1 MRVVDLRSDTLTRP
15 TPAMSRAMAEAE
27 VGDDVF
33 GEDPTVNKLEAMA
46 AERLG
51 KEAAL
56 FVASGTMGNLVSLLA
71 HCGRG
76 EEIILGS
83 LSHTFFFE
91 QGGSAA
97 VGGIHPRTVA
107 NQPDGTL
114 PPAEIEAAIRADN
127 VHFPITRL
135 IVLENT
141 HNLCSGYPLGIDYM
155 QAVGDIAR
163 RHDLKIH
170 VDGARFFNAAVALDV
185 PPDQLAAE
193 ADSVSFCLSKGLAA
207 PVGSVVCGDR
217 DFIVRARRARKVVGG
232 GMRQAGVLA
241 AAGIVALTEM
251 VDRLADD
258 HANARKLAEGLAE
271 MPGVSIDLSQINSNI
286 VFFGLTRNDLS
297 AEQLVKKLDDEGAR
311 MLPVGVGRIRAVTH
325 YHITAEDI
333 DFTLG
338 VVSKVLKS

>member
-1 MRVVDLRSDTLTRP
+1 MKVVDLRSDTMTRP
-15 TPAMSRAMAEAE
+15 TPAMSKAMAEAD

-33 GEDPTVNKLEAMA
+33 GEDPTINKLEAMA

-56 FVASGTMGNLVSLLA
+56 YVVSGTMGNLVSLLA

-97 VGGIHPRTVA
+97 VGGIHPRTIP

-114 PPAEIEAAIRADN
+114 PLPEIEAAIRADN
-127 VHFPITRL
+127 VHFPRTRL

-141 HNLCSGYPLGIDYM
+141 HNLCSGYPLDIDYM

-163 RHDLKIH
+163 RNDLKIH
-170 VDGARFFNAAVALDV
+170 VDGARFFNAAVALGV
-185 PPDQLAAE
+185 APDKLAAE
-193 ADSVSFCLSKGLAA
+193 ADSVTFCLSKGLAA
-207 PVGSVVCGDR
+207 PVGSVVCGSR
-217 DFIVRARRARKVVGG
+217 DFIAEARRARKIIGG

-271 MPGVSIDLSQINSNI
+271 LPGLSIDLSTIKTNI
-286 VFFGLTRNDLS
+286 VFFGLTRDDMPV
-297 AEQLVKKLDDEGAR
+297 EQLIKMLDDAGVR
-311 MLPVGVGRIRAVTH
+311 MLTVGDGRIRAVTH
-325 YHITAEDI
+325 YHITADDI
-333 DFTLG
+333 DYTLG
-338 VVSKVLKS
+338 VCSKIMKV